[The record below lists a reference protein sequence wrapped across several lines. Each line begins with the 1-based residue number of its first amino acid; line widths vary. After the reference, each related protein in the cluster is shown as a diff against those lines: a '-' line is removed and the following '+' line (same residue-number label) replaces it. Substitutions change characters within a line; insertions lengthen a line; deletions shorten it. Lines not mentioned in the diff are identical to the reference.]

1 LPALI
6 IINEIQEIMKTTIS
20 LLIGFLLLHSVINA
34 GNEGVGSNNSPS
46 DKPSVEVICT
56 PDLSVL
62 TSGWVSEY
70 NRLHPEA
77 IISLLNK
84 TENNTGK
91 YLGFSTE
98 PMRNESNPEE
108 SWKMVVGRSIIV
120 PLMNSDNPF
129 LKEIN
134 QKGISPEVFAR
145 IIQNSENQHWGSV
158 VENGQKTP
166 LHLFIVNDASVKA
179 GITKFIHG
187 TILPERGIIYGNS
200 NEILQAVQNDP
211 YAIGFFNIAGI
222 IDKNNILPENI
233 SFLPVD
239 KNGNGSL
246 DNVEDIYADL
256 NHFTRG
262 VWIGKYPNALY
273 SNIYAVS
280 NSQPSDEAELSFLNW
295 VITDGQHLMNSN
307 GYCELVDT
315 EVQSQ
320 LDRINLVSVIAPA
333 AETGYSTGGIILIII
348 AAFIVLGLV
357 FSVILRHSYNKKNIV
372 SLPTVLQ
379 LKGFDLNAVKLPKGL
394 FFDKT
399 HTWAFMESDGNVK
412 IGIDDFIQ
420 HIIGPITHI
429 EMRKPGEKIK
439 KGDLLL
445 TIFQSGKRLNMY
457 APVSGII
464 KSQNDLLNKMSSSLN
479 DAPYAEGWVYRIEP
493 AHWFREIQ
501 LMDMA
506 ERYERFLNTEFT
518 RVKDFLASMLKA
530 DSPEYAHVVLQDGG
544 LLTEG
549 VLSGFGPEV
558 WEDFQTTF
566 LDSYK

>member
-1 LPALI
+1 
-6 IINEIQEIMKTTIS
+6 MKTIIS

-34 GNEGVGSNNSPS
+34 GNEGVGNKNTTPEQ
-46 DKPSVEVICT
+46 KSVEVICS
-56 PDLSVL
+56 PELSVL
-62 TSGWVSEY
+62 TSAWVSEY

-77 IISLLNK
+77 GISILS
-84 TENNTGK
+84 NTGN
-91 YLGFSTE
+91 YSGENLGFITE
-98 PMRNESNPEE
+98 TERNEINPGEK
-108 SWKMVVGRSIIV
+108 WKMAVGRSIIV
-120 PLMNSDNPF
+120 PVMHSDNPF

-134 QKGISPEVFAR
+134 QKGISPEIFASLF
-145 IIQNSENQHWGSV
+145 QNPENQFWGSV
-158 VENGQKTP
+158 IENGQKTP
-166 LHLFIVNDASVKA
+166 LHIFIVNDASVKA
-179 GITKFIHG
+179 GIAKFIHA
-187 TILPERGIIYGNS
+187 TTLPERGITYGNS
-200 NEILQAVQNDP
+200 KEILQAVQNDP

-246 DNVEDIYADL
+246 DNIEDIYADL

-262 VWIGKYPNALY
+262 VWIGKYPDALY

-295 VITDGQHLMNSN
+295 VITDGQQLMNSN

-320 LDRINLVSVIAPA
+320 LDRINTDLIIVPA
-333 AETGYSTGGIILIII
+333 AETGYSTGGIILIVF
-348 AAFIVLGLV
+348 AAFLILGIA
-357 FSVILRHSYNKKNIV
+357 FSIILRHAFNKKNKV
-372 SLPTVLQ
+372 SLPSVLQ
-379 LKGFDLNAVKLPKGL
+379 SKGFDLNAVKLPRGL

-399 HTWAFMESDGNVK
+399 HTWAFMENDGNVK

-445 TIFQSGKRLNMY
+445 TINQSGKQLNMY

-464 KSQNDLLNKMSSSLN
+464 KSQNDLLNNMASCLN
-479 DAPYAEGWVYRIEP
+479 DAPYADGWVYRIEP

-506 ERYERFLNTEFT
+506 ERYERFLTTEFT
-518 RVKDFLASMLKA
+518 RVKDFLASVLKA

-544 LLTEG
+544 QLTEG

-558 WEDFQTTF
+558 WEDFQTGF